1 MNYLGHIVSKD
12 GLKPDPDKVKAIDQM
27 PDPTDREGIQRLIG
41 SLNFLRSYIPNV
53 SKITQPIREL
63 LKSDAVWVWGPDQKE
78 AMRQIKA
85 TLMSEPVLEYYDVNK
100 DILLQTDASKGG
112 LGAVLLQQSQ
122 PVAYASRAL
131 NDAEQRYPQID
142 KELLAIVYGCEKFH
156 TYTYG
161 RDIEVQTDHQP
172 LVSIVKKPLWMASP
186 RLQKLLI
193 RLQRYQVKEIG
204 YVPGKFL
211 YLADTLSRA
220 YLPTTEP
227 AIEDDVVMIH
237 CLQLEESAK
246 QSLYDV
252 YLQDETMAKLKLAI
266 MEGWNWPT
274 KKQVPMIIQPFWNF
288 RDELYLRVNKIYRAE
303 RLVIPQA
310 QRCDYLKKLHVG
322 HLGMDKCIE
331 RAKQSVFWPG
341 INGDIRQL
349 ISECSICLRHSNR
362 QQQLPLL
369 LHSVPELPWNK
380 VAMDILEFQ
389 NHNYIVVVDFYS
401 HYPELRM
408 MKGKTAKDVIGA
420 LKSVFSVHG
429 VPVDVVADNMPFGS
443 EAMKQFSI
451 EWGFNV
457 TTSSPHY
464 HRSNGRKIC
473 ADCQTVSQECCRH
486 RV

>member
-1 MNYLGHIVSKD
+1 
-12 GLKPDPDKVKAIDQM
+12 
-27 PDPTDREGIQRLIG
+27 
-41 SLNFLRSYIPNV
+41 
-53 SKITQPIREL
+53 
-63 LKSDAVWVWGPDQKE
+63 
-78 AMRQIKA
+78 MRQIKA
-85 TLMSEPVLEYYDVNK
+85 TLVSEPVLKYFDVNK

-122 PVAYASRAL
+122 PVANASRAL
-131 NDAEQRYPQID
+131 NNAEQRYPQID
-142 KELLAIVYGCEKFH
+142 KELLAMVYGCEKFH

-246 QSLYDV
+246 QSLYEV

-266 MEGWNWPT
+266 MEGWNWPI
-274 KKQVPMIIQPFWNF
+274 KKQVPFWNF
-288 RDELYLRVNKIYRAE
+288 KDELYLRDNMIYRAE
-303 RLVIPQA
+303 RLVMPQA
-310 QRCDYLKKLHVG
+310 RRRDYLKKLHVG
-322 HLGMDKCIE
+322 HLGMGKCIE

-349 ISECSICLRHSNR
+349 ISECSICLRHSTR

-369 LHSVPELPWNK
+369 PHSVPELPGT
-380 VAMDILEFQ
+380 
-389 NHNYIVVVDFYS
+389 
-401 HYPELRM
+401 R
-408 MKGKTAKDVIGA
+408 
-420 LKSVFSVHG
+420 
-429 VPVDVVADNMPFGS
+429 
-443 EAMKQFSI
+443 
-451 EWGFNV
+451 
-457 TTSSPHY
+457 
-464 HRSNGRKIC
+464 
-473 ADCQTVSQECCRH
+473 
-486 RV
+486 